1 MQILFDSKNQ
11 TYKKPFGCLRQNQN
25 CEINIRIPRRM
36 AALHVSLCMEK
47 DDGSVQEY
55 GMEWIDLQEGYDCY
69 FLEFSMTQTGLYFYF
84 FKIETEENTVSVL
97 RCGSVGTST
106 ENGDKWQLTC
116 FAADYETPETFRGKV
131 MYQIFPDRFY
141 RSGMPNL
148 TDKLK
153 PYTVHE
159 NWSDTPCYRP
169 NDEGEVLNNDFFG
182 GTLQG
187 IREKLPY
194 LKELGVTVLYLN
206 PIFMAF
212 SNHRYDTADYRRIDP
227 MLGTERDFE
236 LLCQSAHALQMK
248 IVLDGVFSHT
258 GSNSIYF
265 DKENVFGGGAYHC
278 PDSPFASW
286 YDFRQYPEKYTAWWG
301 IKTLPCVNEMHPDYL
316 DFIIDNED
324 SVIAHWMRLGADGF
338 RLDVADELPDAF
350 IKKLHERVKSLNAE
364 GIVIGEVWED
374 ASNKE
379 SYGVRRKYFSDSEL
393 DSVMNYPYKEAIL
406 RFVTGEGN
414 AAELA
419 ETVMTIAENYPKPVL
434 DCLMNSLSTHDT
446 VRVLN
451 RFERVGDGLERDAR
465 AVYEMPPEV
474 YEKAVEREKAAA
486 FLQYVLPGCP
496 CIYYGDEVGL
506 QGFEDPFNR
515 RCFPWDR
522 MDMAL
527 HAFYQKLGG
536 IKNKYCA
543 LQTGTIVAEA
553 VADKVIL
560 LKRCEEGETLCALV
574 NMGDKGF
581 SCETEGAKL
590 LLEKET
596 NVWDGQLRVESGGY
610 ALWAK

>member
-11 TYKKPFGCLRQNQN
+11 IYKKPFGCLRQNQN

-36 AALHVSLCMEK
+36 SALRVLLCME
-47 DDGSVQEY
+47 DADGNCMDY
-55 GMEWIDLQEGYDCY
+55 TMEWTDLQEGYDCY
-69 FLEFSMTQTGLYFYF
+69 FLEFSVAQTGLYFYF
-84 FKIETEENTVSVL
+84 FKIETEENCFSVL
-97 RCGSVGTST
+97 RCGNTGTSIG
-106 ENGDKWQLTC
+106 NGDKWQLTC
-116 FAADYETPETFRGKV
+116 FSADYETPEAFRGKV

-141 RSGMPNL
+141 RSGTPDL
-148 TDKLK
+148 ADKLK

-159 NWSDTPCYRP
+159 NWSDTPFYLP
-169 NDEGEVLNNDFFG
+169 NEEGEVLNNDFFG

-194 LKELGVTVLYLN
+194 LKELGVTILYIN

-236 LLCQSAHALQMK
+236 LLCQSAHKLHMK

-278 PDSPFASW
+278 PNSPFASW
-286 YDFRQYPEKYTAWWG
+286 YDFQQYPEQYTAWWG
-301 IKTLPCVNEMHPDYL
+301 IRTLPCVDEMNPGYV

-406 RFVTGEGN
+406 RFTAGEGN
-414 AAELA
+414 AAEFA

-451 RFERVGDGLERDAR
+451 RFERVGEGLERDAR

-474 YEKAVEREKAAA
+474 YQKAAEREKTAA

-515 RCFPWDR
+515 RCFPWEQ
-522 MDMAL
+522 MDMTL
-527 HAFYQKLGG
+527 HAFYRKLGG
-536 IKNKYCA
+536 IKNKYRA
-543 LQTGTIVAEA
+543 LQTGDVAAEA
-553 VADKVIL
+553 VAEKVIL
-560 LKRCEEGETLCALV
+560 LKRNTETETLYAVV
-574 NMGDKGF
+574 NMGETAF
-581 SCETEGAKL
+581 SCPAEEANL
-590 LLEKET
+590 LLAKET
-596 NVWDGQLRVESGGY
+596 TVQSGQLCVGSGGY
-610 ALWAK
+610 ALFAK